1 MKKMNAAEVHLLPML
16 GWGNMKI
23 KIAAL
28 SVVAVILGGCQS
40 GQQLDTP
47 AATLTA
53 PTKTTSSVKLL
64 PLPATPVDVAV
75 YDFPDLTGQA
85 KPNESF
91 AEYSRAVTQGGGAML
106 IDVLKKTG
114 GGNWFRVVE
123 RTGLKNLVQERTLIE
138 NTQKSYGRPSGLPP
152 VRFAGLILEGGIVG
166 YDSNELTGGAGAK
179 YLGIGGDMQYRSDVV
194 TVNLRAVSVQTGE
207 ILASTTTTKQVYSVQ
222 IRGGAYKFVTAGELL
237 EIELGQSRNDPG
249 SLAVREGIELAV
261 YSLIIDGVRQGLWGL
276 RDKSQEQMLIR
287 DFDAKY
293 KKIIKDG
300 VS

>member
-1 MKKMNAAEVHLLPML
+1 MKV
-16 GWGNMKI
+16 

-28 SVVAVILGGCQS
+28 CLVGAIVSGCQT

-53 PTKTTSSVKLL
+53 PTKTSAKVKHI
-64 PLPATPVDVAV
+64 PLPEVAVDVAV

-91 AEYSRAVTQGGGAML
+91 AEYSRAVTQGGGAIL
-106 IDVLKKTG
+106 IDVLKRTG
-114 GGNWFRVVE
+114 GGQWFRVVE
-123 RTGLKNLVQERTLIE
+123 RGGLKNLVQERTLIE
-138 NTQKSYGRPSGLPP
+138 NTQRSYGRASGLPP
-152 VRFAGLILEGGIVG
+152 VRFAGLLLEGGIVG

-179 YLGIGGDMQYRSDVV
+179 YLGIGGDVQYRSDVV

-207 ILASTTTTKQVYSVQ
+207 VLVSTTTTKQIYSVQ
-222 IRGGAYKFVTAGELL
+222 VRGGVYKFVEPTELL

-261 YSLIIDGVRQGLWGL
+261 YALTVDGVRQGLWHL
-276 RDKSQEQMLIR
+276 KDRSREPEFIHQ
-287 DFDAKY
+287 FDEKY
-293 KKIIKDG
+293 G
-300 VS
+300 TRRAAM

>member
-1 MKKMNAAEVHLLPML
+1 MKVALITASLV
-16 GWGNMKI
+16 
-23 KIAAL
+23 AAL
-28 SVVAVILGGCQS
+28 LLSGCQS
-40 GQQLDTP
+40 GQHLDTP

-53 PTKTTSSVKLL
+53 PTKTSPKVVAL
-64 PLPATPVDVAV
+64 PTPDVPVDVAV

-91 AEYSRAVTQGGGAML
+91 AEYSRAVTQGGAAIL

-114 GGNWFRVVE
+114 NGQWFRVVE

-138 NTQKSYGRPSGLPP
+138 NTQRSYGQPNGLPP
-152 VRFAGLILEGGIVG
+152 VRFAGLLLEGGIVG

-179 YLGIGGDMQYRSDVV
+179 YLGIGGDVQYRSDVV

-207 ILASTTTTKQVYSVQ
+207 VLASTTTTKQIYSVQ
-222 IRGGAYKFVTAGELL
+222 VRGGAYKFATAGELL

-261 YSLIIDGVRQGLWGL
+261 YSLTVDGVRQGLWHL
-276 RDKSQEQMLIR
+276 KDRSKEPAFIRAFESKYADKML
-287 DFDAKY
+287 A
-293 KKIIKDG
+293 G
-300 VS
+300 S